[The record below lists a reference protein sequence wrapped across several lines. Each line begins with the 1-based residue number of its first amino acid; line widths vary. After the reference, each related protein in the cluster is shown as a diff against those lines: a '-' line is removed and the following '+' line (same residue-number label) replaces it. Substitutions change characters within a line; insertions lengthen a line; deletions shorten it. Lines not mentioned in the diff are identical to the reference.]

1 MSKPNI
7 TGYRFTLQWALALL
21 LVSSMLIL
29 AACSNDAEPTPTV
42 QATAAPTVEP
52 APTVQAS
59 PEPSSSPV
67 PVAPAIAPALTPTP
81 EPLTEDIPPCT
92 PVPGSNVDPCEVGI
106 LGGPITNQADSYDF
120 GTEPTSVRFHLG
132 SDSSKGHFAAHLVV
146 RSTYLPGTLRCEAT
160 RIFTA
165 EGGGV
170 QLGIGELRCYV
181 GVRANQ
187 YILGSGPA
195 TLTVLIYD
203 AHHYSYATQDQIKT
217 LLNSTE
223 RVFMEGLPGGSGLAP
238 EGGIIGRETNLF
250 LAPELDAEI
259 DVWEVADEWDVQQ
272 REDDTVIAVLLTESF
287 GSLTQIT
294 KHGFHGLK

>member
-1 MSKPNI
+1 MVQRYKAAFLSPPSVRPAVEWELTLLIQGRGFWGRVLSKPNI

-81 EPLTEDIPPCT
+81 EPLTEDIPSCT

-132 SDSSKGHFAAHLVV
+132 SDSSKGHFAAHLVA

-165 EGGGV
+165 EGGASSWVSVNSDAMWVCGPISTF
-170 QLGIGELRCYV
+170 LGPVRLLSRC
-181 GVRANQ
+181 
-187 YILGSGPA
+187 
-195 TLTVLIYD
+195 
-203 AHHYSYATQDQIKT
+203 
-217 LLNSTE
+217 
-223 RVFMEGLPGGSGLAP
+223 
-238 EGGIIGRETNLF
+238 
-250 LAPELDAEI
+250 
-259 DVWEVADEWDVQQ
+259 
-272 REDDTVIAVLLTESF
+272 
-287 GSLTQIT
+287 
-294 KHGFHGLK
+294 